1 MKRKFR
7 FNLTLILAFL
17 AGVIVTFS
25 GCKKKPE
32 LATLTTANVTEITI
46 NGAKTGGS
54 ISSDGG
60 ADITARGVCY
70 GTVSLPEITGQHTS
84 DSNGPGDFISTLTG
98 LAASTKYYV
107 RAYATNEAGTAYGNE
122 VTFTIAAPVVAT
134 LTTLDATSISS
145 NRAVSGG
152 NITSD
157 GGSAV
162 TARGVCW
169 STAANPTLSD
179 NKTTNGSG
187 TGNFASDITG
197 LQPGTTYHVRAYA
210 TNNIGTSYGNDISF
224 TTSAVVPTVTTAAV
238 SSFTRTSAITGGNV
252 TSSGGA
258 AVTAKGVCWS
268 TSTGPVATGLH
279 TSDGSGTGSFT
290 STITGLSPNTTYYY
304 RAYAT
309 NSAGT
314 AYGVENH
321 FTTSPATA
329 PEVSTS
335 SVTSVG
341 LTTAVSGGNV
351 TNDNGAPVTE
361 RGICYN
367 TTGNPTTSD
376 TKIPNGTG
384 AGTFSINLTGL
395 SQGTVYYVKAYAVNS
410 AGTGYGSQA
419 GFSTS
424 VADIDG
430 NIYRTVLYGT
440 QIWMAE
446 NLRTETYR
454 DGSPIPNVTGDA
466 EWMSLA
472 TDAYCY
478 FNNDEAGYKSTYGG
492 LYNWFSV
499 NKGTLCPTGWHVPS
513 DQEFKTFEIY
523 LGMTQ
528 QQADLYSVIARG
540 TDQGTKIK
548 STTGWYNGGNG
559 TNSSGFNG
567 LPGGYR
573 YGQDGGFYDFGRL
586 CYWWTSTE
594 YEFDP
599 LKATYRRADYSIT
612 GIMREGTSKKGG
624 KFIRC
629 VKN

>member
-1 MKRKFR
+1 MKREIR
-7 FNLTLILAFL
+7 FNLTLILAIL
-17 AGVIVTFS
+17 AGIAVTFS
-25 GCKKKPE
+25 GCKRKPE

-46 NGAKTGGS
+46 NSAKTGGN

-70 GTVSLPEITGQHTS
+70 GTATLPEITGQHTS
-84 DSNGPGDFISTLTG
+84 DSNGPGDFTSDLTG
-98 LAASTKYYV
+98 LTASTKYYV

-122 VTFTIAAPVVAT
+122 VTFTTAAPVVAT
-134 LTTLDATSISS
+134 LTTLEATAISS

-197 LQPGTTYHVRAYA
+197 LTPGTTYHVRAYA

-238 SSFTRTSAITGGNV
+238 SSYTRTSAVTGGNV

-268 TSTGPVATGLH
+268 TSTGPVATGSH
-279 TSDGSGTGSFT
+279 TTDGSGTGSFT

-321 FTTSPATA
+321 FTTSPVTV

-341 LTTAVSGGNV
+341 LTTASSGGNV
-351 TNDNGAPVTE
+351 TNDNGAQVTE

-367 TTGNPTTSD
+367 TIGNPTISD
-376 TKIPNGTG
+376 TKIPSGTG
-384 AGTFSINLTGL
+384 TGTFSVNLTGL
-395 SQGTVYYVKAYAVNS
+395 TSGTVYYLKAYAINS
-410 AGTGYGSQA
+410 AGTGYGSQMV
-419 GFSTS
+419 FSTS
-424 VADIDG
+424 ISDVIG
-430 NIYRTVLYGT
+430 NTYATVLIGT
-440 QIWMAE
+440 QLWMQTDLKTSKY
-446 NLRTETYR
+446 NDNT
-454 DGSPIPNVTGDA
+454 DIPNVTVNE
-466 EWMSLA
+466 EWMVLTA
-472 TDAYCY
+472 PAYSW
-478 FNNDEAGYKSTYGG
+478 FNNTPSSVFGM
-492 LYNWFSV
+492 LYNWYAV
-499 NKGTLCPTGWHVPS
+499 ETGKLCPSGWHVPS
-513 DQEFKTFEIY
+513 DNEFKTLERH
-523 LGMTQ
+523 LGMTIAE
-528 QQADLYSVIARG
+528 ADGSGWRG
-540 TDQGTKIK
+540 TNQGTQLKA
-548 STTGWYNGGNG
+548 TTTWNPNTG
-559 TNSSGFNG
+559 TNTSGFTALG
-567 LPGGYR
+567 GGYR
-573 YGQDGGFYDFGRL
+573 YGALGTFADFGVVT
-586 CYWWTSTE
+586 YWWSSTLHWDDTTKALYRRLDSTE
-594 YEFDP
+594 GRVF
-599 LKATYRRADYSIT
+599 
-612 GIMREGTSKKGG
+612 REGVSKAGG
-624 KFIRC
+624 KYVRC
-629 VKN
+629 LKNQ

>member
-1 MKRKFR
+1 MKREFR
-7 FNLTLILAFL
+7 FNLTLILAIL
-17 AGVIVTFS
+17 AGIAVTFS
-25 GCKKKPE
+25 GCKRKPE

-46 NGAKTGGS
+46 NSAKTGGN

-70 GTVSLPEITGQHTS
+70 GTATLPEITGQHTS
-84 DSNGPGDFISTLTG
+84 DSNGPGDFTSDLTG
-98 LAASTKYYV
+98 LTASTKYYV

-122 VTFTIAAPVVAT
+122 VTFTTAAPVVAT
-134 LTTLDATSISS
+134 LTTLEATAISS

-197 LQPGTTYHVRAYA
+197 LTPGTTYHVRAYA

-238 SSFTRTSAITGGNV
+238 SSYTRTSAVTGGNV

-268 TSTGPVATGLH
+268 TSTGPVATGSH
-279 TSDGSGTGSFT
+279 TTDGSGTGSFT

-321 FTTSPATA
+321 FTTSPVTV

-341 LTTAVSGGNV
+341 LTTASSGGNV
-351 TNDNGAPVTE
+351 TNDNGAQVTE

-367 TTGNPTTSD
+367 TIGNPTISD
-376 TKIPNGTG
+376 TKIPSGTG
-384 AGTFSINLTGL
+384 TGTFSVNLTGL
-395 SQGTVYYVKAYAVNS
+395 TSGTVYYLKAYAINS
-410 AGTGYGSQA
+410 AGTGYGSQMV
-419 GFSTS
+419 FSTS
-424 VADIDG
+424 ISDVIG
-430 NIYRTVLYGT
+430 NTYATVLIGT
-440 QIWMAE
+440 QLWMQTDLKTSKY
-446 NLRTETYR
+446 NDNT
-454 DGSPIPNVTGDA
+454 DIPNVTVNE
-466 EWMSLA
+466 EWMVLTA
-472 TDAYCY
+472 PAYSW
-478 FNNDEAGYKSTYGG
+478 FNNTPSSVFGM
-492 LYNWFSV
+492 LYNWYAV
-499 NKGTLCPTGWHVPS
+499 ETGKLCPSGWHVPS
-513 DQEFKTFEIY
+513 DNEFKTLERH
-523 LGMTQ
+523 LGMTIAE
-528 QQADLYSVIARG
+528 ADGSGWRG
-540 TDQGTKIK
+540 TNQGTQLKA
-548 STTGWYNGGNG
+548 TTTWNPNTG
-559 TNSSGFNG
+559 TNTSGFTALG
-567 LPGGYR
+567 GGYR
-573 YGQDGGFYDFGRL
+573 YGALGTFADFGVVT
-586 CYWWTSTE
+586 YWWSSTLHWDDTTKALYRRLDSTE
-594 YEFDP
+594 GRVF
-599 LKATYRRADYSIT
+599 
-612 GIMREGTSKKGG
+612 REGVSKAGG
-624 KFIRC
+624 KYVRC
-629 VKN
+629 LKNQ

>member
-1 MKRKFR
+1 MKKEFR
-7 FNLTLILAFL
+7 FNLTLILVFL
-17 AGVIVTFS
+17 AGITVTFS

-46 NGAKTGGS
+46 NGALTGGN

-70 GTVSLPEITGQHTS
+70 GTTALPEITGQHTS
-84 DSNGPGDFISTLTG
+84 DSNGSGDFTSALTG
-98 LAASTKYYV
+98 LTASTKYYV

-122 VTFTIAAPVVAT
+122 VTFTTAAPVVAT
-134 LTTLDATSISS
+134 LTTLDASSISS

-162 TARGVCW
+162 TVRGVCW

-179 NKTTNGSG
+179 SKTTNGSG

-252 TSSGGA
+252 TNSGGA

-268 TSTGPVATGLH
+268 TSTGPVATGSH
-279 TSDGSGTGSFT
+279 TTDGTGTGSFT
-290 STITGLSPNTTYYY
+290 STITALSPNTTYYY

-321 FTTSPATA
+321 FTTSPVTV
-329 PEVSTS
+329 PDVSTS
-335 SVTSVG
+335 TVTPVG
-341 LTTAVSGGNV
+341 VTTATSGGNV
-351 TNDNGAPVTE
+351 TNDNGAQVTE

-384 AGTFSINLTGL
+384 TGTFSVNLTGL
-395 SQGTVYYVKAYAVNS
+395 TSGTVYYLKAYAINS
-410 AGTGYGSQA
+410 AGTGYGSQME
-419 GFSTS
+419 FSTS
-424 VADIDG
+424 VSDLSG
-430 NIYRTVLYGT
+430 NTYTTILIGT
-440 QIWMAE
+440 QLWM
-446 NLRTETYR
+446 RTDLKTAKYN
-454 DGSPIPNVTGDA
+454 DNTDIPNVTDNA
-466 EWMSLA
+466 EWAAL
-472 TDAYCY
+472 TTPAYSW
-478 FNNDEAGYKSTYGG
+478 FDNVPSTVLGM
-492 LYNWFSV
+492 LYNWYAV
-499 NKGTLCPTGWHVPS
+499 ETGKLCPSGWHVPS
-513 DQEFKTFEIY
+513 DNEFKTLERY
-523 LGMTQ
+523 LGMTAAE
-528 QQADLYSVIARG
+528 ADGSGWRG
-540 TDQGTKIK
+540 TNQGTQLKA
-548 STTGWYNGGNG
+548 TTTWNPNTG
-559 TNSSGFNG
+559 TNTSGFAALG
-567 LPGGYR
+567 GGYR
-573 YGQDGGFYDFGRL
+573 YGALGTFADFGVVT
-586 CYWWTSTE
+586 YWWSSTLHW
-594 YEFDP
+594 DDTT
-599 LKATYRRADYSIT
+599 KALYRRLDSVE
-612 GIMREGTSKKGG
+612 GRVFREGVSKAGG
-624 KFIRC
+624 KYVRC
-629 VKN
+629 LKNQ

>member
-1 MKRKFR
+1 MKKDFR
-7 FNLTLILAFL
+7 FNLTFILVFL
-17 AGVIVTFS
+17 AGVTLTFS
-25 GCKKKPE
+25 GCKDKPE
-32 LATLTTANVTEITI
+32 LATLTTVNATEISI
-46 NGAKTGGS
+46 SGALTGGN

-70 GTVSLPEITGQHTS
+70 GTSSMPEVTGQHTS
-84 DSNGPGDFISTLTG
+84 DSNGSGNFTSSLTG
-98 LAASTKYYV
+98 LSPSTKYYV

-122 VTFTIAAPVVAT
+122 ITFTTAAPVVAT
-134 LTTLDATSISS
+134 LTTLEASSVSS

-169 STAANPTLSD
+169 SATANPTLSD

-210 TNNIGTSYGNDISF
+210 TNNIGTSYGNDVSF
-224 TTSAVVPTVTTAAV
+224 TTSAVVPTVTTSAV

-252 TSSGGA
+252 TNSGGA
-258 AVTAKGVCWS
+258 SVTARGVCWS
-268 TSTGPVATGLH
+268 TSTGPVATGSH
-279 TSDGSGTGSFT
+279 TTDGSGTGPFT
-290 STITGLSPNTTYYY
+290 STISGLNPNTTYYY

-329 PEVSTS
+329 PDVSTS

-341 LTTAVSGGNV
+341 LTTATSGGNV
-351 TNDNGAPVTE
+351 TNDNGALVTE

-367 TTGNPTTSD
+367 TTGNPTTND
-376 TKIPNGTG
+376 AKMPNGTG
-384 AGTFSINLTGL
+384 TGTFSINLSGL
-395 SQGTVYYVKAYAVNS
+395 NQGTVYYLRAYAVNS
-410 AGTGYGSQA
+410 AGTGYGNQVWLT
-419 GFSTS
+419 TS
-424 VADIDG
+424 IADIDG
-430 NIYRTVLYGT
+430 NTYRTLLLGS

-446 NLRTETYR
+446 NLRTENYR
-454 DGSPIPNVTGDA
+454 DGSPIPNVTDPN
-466 EWMSLA
+466 EWMNLS

-478 FNNDEAGYKSTYGG
+478 FNNDEAGYKSLYGG
-492 LYNWFSV
+492 LYNWFAV
-499 NKGTLCPTGWHVPS
+499 NKGILCPAGWHVPS
-513 DQEFKTFEIY
+513 DQEFKTLEIF

-528 QQADLYSVIARG
+528 QQADLYSIVQRG

-594 YEFDP
+594 FEYDP
-599 LKATYRRADYSIT
+599 ARGTYRRADYSIT

>member
-1 MKRKFR
+1 MKREIR
-7 FNLTLILAFL
+7 FNLTLILAIL
-17 AGVIVTFS
+17 AGIAVTFS
-25 GCKKKPE
+25 GCKRKPE

-46 NGAKTGGS
+46 NSAKTGGN

-70 GTVSLPEITGQHTS
+70 GTATLPEITGQHTS
-84 DSNGPGDFISTLTG
+84 DSNGPGDFTSDLTG
-98 LAASTKYYV
+98 LTASTKYYV

-122 VTFTIAAPVVAT
+122 VTFTTAAPVVAT
-134 LTTLDATSISS
+134 LTTLEATAISS

-197 LQPGTTYHVRAYA
+197 LTPGTTYHVRAYA

-238 SSFTRTSAITGGNV
+238 SSYTRTSAVTGGNV

-268 TSTGPVATGLH
+268 TSTGPVATGSH
-279 TSDGSGTGSFT
+279 TTDGSGTGSFT

-321 FTTSPATA
+321 FTTSPVTV

-341 LTTAVSGGNV
+341 LTTASSGGNV
-351 TNDNGAPVTE
+351 TNDNGAQVTE

-367 TTGNPTTSD
+367 TTGNPTISD
-376 TKIPNGTG
+376 TKIPSGTG
-384 AGTFSINLTGL
+384 TGTFSVNLTGL
-395 SQGTVYYVKAYAVNS
+395 TSGTVYYLKAYAINS
-410 AGTGYGSQA
+410 AGTGYGSQMV
-419 GFSTS
+419 FSTS
-424 VADIDG
+424 ISDVIG
-430 NIYRTVLYGT
+430 NTYATVLIGT
-440 QIWMAE
+440 QLWMQTDLKTSKY
-446 NLRTETYR
+446 NDNT
-454 DGSPIPNVTGDA
+454 DIPNVTVNE
-466 EWMSLA
+466 EWMVLTA
-472 TDAYCY
+472 PAYSW
-478 FNNDEAGYKSTYGG
+478 FNNTPSSVFGM
-492 LYNWFSV
+492 LYNWYAV
-499 NKGTLCPTGWHVPS
+499 ETGKLCPSGWHVPS
-513 DQEFKTFEIY
+513 DNEFKTLERH
-523 LGMTQ
+523 LGMTIAE
-528 QQADLYSVIARG
+528 ADGSGWRG
-540 TDQGTKIK
+540 TNQGTQLKA
-548 STTGWYNGGNG
+548 TTTWNPNTG
-559 TNSSGFNG
+559 TNTSGFTALG
-567 LPGGYR
+567 GGYR
-573 YGQDGGFYDFGRL
+573 YGALGTFADFGVVT
-586 CYWWTSTE
+586 YWWSSTLHWDDTTKALYRRLDSTE
-594 YEFDP
+594 GRVF
-599 LKATYRRADYSIT
+599 
-612 GIMREGTSKKGG
+612 REGVSKAGG
-624 KFIRC
+624 KYVRC
-629 VKN
+629 LKNQ